1 MIRHII
7 SENQNIKQVA
17 EYYEIPPQVLI
28 EFNNL
33 KTPKD
38 FISSQI
44 IFIPNPKEF
53 KERMQYKAKK
63 EGK

>member
-7 SENQNIKQVA
+7 SQNQNIKQIA

-28 EFNNL
+28 EFNDL
-33 KTPKD
+33 KTTQD

-53 KERMQYKAKK
+53 KERMKYKTKK